1 MLAAVLHDTVY
12 RASGCLAAA
21 AGASS
26 ITVHEWKKKNK
37 NLQAL
42 SAYVQFWVL
51 SPCWHVKLDFAL
63 DYWNQIP
70 YRVCRGKQYGPY
82 WCLYVSLQK
91 KKKLTVSEYPNWHI

>member
-42 SAYVQFWVL
+42 SAYVQF
-51 SPCWHVKLDFAL
+51 
-63 DYWNQIP
+63 
-70 YRVCRGKQYGPY
+70 
-82 WCLYVSLQK
+82 
-91 KKKLTVSEYPNWHI
+91 